1 MKVSKIGNKGTKTGE
16 PAIVSVLLYIH
27 TALLSAQQ
35 YNHQICNLNKG
46 DK

>member
-1 MKVSKIGNKGTKTGE
+1 MKISKTDKNGRTSHSE
-16 PAIVSVLLYIH
+16 LAAVH
-27 TALLSAQQ
+27 TYAAVYTAQQ